1 MYGFYRMA
9 VSVPKL
15 KVADVAFNT
24 AEIIR
29 CAREAETQGAA
40 AVLFPELSITGA
52 SCGDLFFQHTL
63 LNAAENSV
71 FEIANEFKD
80 SSLLIVVGLP
90 LLWQSG
96 LYNCATLLQK
106 GKVLAFAPK
115 TFLTSSAATLEK
127 RYFADGWEL
136 MANSCCF
143 VKETEK
149 IPFSAQI
156 QLSSEKIRME
166 VGFGLDRLDSAAVPP
181 AVMFHLAASTAVAG
195 QRKKCRN
202 MLKSQSLSHQNI
214 ALYASAG
221 VHESTTDGVYEG
233 TAVIAEN
240 GDVLAENKGFLRE
253 SEILY
258 ADVDL
263 DSVRNPGLNPVYQ
276 MSSGNGENEV
286 YPTSEEPLRPIDKLQ
301 YRIVNSLPFLPDDSE
316 KDDICREIFQKQII
330 IH

>member
-96 LYNCATLLQK
+96 LYNCAALLQK
-106 GKVLAFAPK
+106 GRVLAFAPK
-115 TFLTSSAATLEK
+115 TFLTPSGATLEK
-127 RYFADGWEL
+127 RYFADGREL

-143 VKETEK
+143 VKGTEK
-149 IPFSAQI
+149 IPLLLVI
-156 QLSSEKIRME
+156 QT
-166 VGFGLDRLDSAAVPP
+166 V
-181 AVMFHLAASTAVAG
+181 
-195 QRKKCRN
+195 
-202 MLKSQSLSHQNI
+202 
-214 ALYASAG
+214 
-221 VHESTTDGVYEG
+221 
-233 TAVIAEN
+233 
-240 GDVLAENKGFLRE
+240 
-253 SEILY
+253 
-258 ADVDL
+258 
-263 DSVRNPGLNPVYQ
+263 SV
-276 MSSGNGENEV
+276 
-286 YPTSEEPLRPIDKLQ
+286 
-301 YRIVNSLPFLPDDSE
+301 
-316 KDDICREIFQKQII
+316 
-330 IH
+330 